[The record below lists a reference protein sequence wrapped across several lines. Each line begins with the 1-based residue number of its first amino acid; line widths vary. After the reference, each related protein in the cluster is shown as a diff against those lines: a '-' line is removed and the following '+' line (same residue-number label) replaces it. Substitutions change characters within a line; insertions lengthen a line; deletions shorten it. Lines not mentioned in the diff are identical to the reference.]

1 MPHICATVV
10 KNVNA
15 SGYDSYLQK
24 IKRNN
29 PKPLSNQ
36 QTNCKTCY
44 SFIKI
49 VGTPTYD
56 SYLNSIKS
64 NIVKNKSIIG
74 LNLDCNCKTIPL

>member
-1 MPHICATVV
+1 MPHICISVV
-10 KNVNA
+10 KSVNV

-24 IKRNN
+24 IKRNSIK
-29 PKPLSNQ
+29 KPVASQ
-36 QTNCKTCY
+36 PVCKSCY

-64 NIVKNKSIIG
+64 NIIKNKSNIG
-74 LNLDCNCKTIPL
+74 VNIDCSCNVHS